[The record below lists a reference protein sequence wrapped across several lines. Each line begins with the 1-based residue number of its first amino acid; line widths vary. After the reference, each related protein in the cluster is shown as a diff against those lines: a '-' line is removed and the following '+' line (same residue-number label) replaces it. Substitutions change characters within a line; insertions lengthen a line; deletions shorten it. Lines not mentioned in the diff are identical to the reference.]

1 MNPIAQTFAL
11 ALASV
16 AAAAAIGIGLAEHTA
31 APAVPVTRLE
41 RVVIVGHPQTPVAVV
56 VEARRADAAGMTV
69 AQARPVRGVR
79 AL

>member
-31 APAVPVTRLE
+31 PVTRLE

-56 VEARRADAAGMTV
+56 VEPRRADAADVTV